1 MKKNRKKLSL
11 IPKLAIAFSTIA
23 VLGASCVGF
32 MKLYAS
38 QKALGRVDIKVSV
51 KQSKIEQRRVL
62 EALLLDEF
70 SQPIAKYAFNTITNS
85 YDFNPDEQDFDPL
98 KNWVKKG
105 DNTPVL
111 LLKDIGSFKAGE
123 VIKYGEFFDV
133 FINTHNYNLPRLTL
147 KTGPI
152 EFVNE
157 YIPALSPDEF
167 IEYTNWF
174 LQNVSWGPDLVT
186 LTKFSLTPGVET
198 QGNSIILGS
207 HSGTREKTQI
217 KFSPDAFFGSMPI
230 YSALSGQGQYNDKLT
245 YKLNSKNLNKDELT
259 KYLKNLPYLISAYNQ
274 KDFHGVVNYEALV
287 KAKDLYI
294 FDAASYLVDPF
305 SKDFNHNSYTH
316 VIKEAFANLGTR
328 PAKPKKDAKK
338 KTSEYNWEQ
347 LLTNEK
353 AVADILDVYTQAS
366 KKSPVYQKHNYTN
379 IPVLNQLDLPAVISF
394 LKQLDALLL
403 DLQSQSTQADLT
415 AEQKAQLAQAIENTQ
430 NIRTFISLIQ
440 EVFTFEQNFIQQNF
454 TYQASLSQI
463 STLKK
468 AFINFD
474 VESLDLTNPQL
485 QALFTKNQNLKNVL
499 DKFNEDQ
506 EAIKDELT
514 SSFKHEEKYLKNTF
528 VPSLQASLKPL
539 FDPFVKTDE
548 ELPLDEEL
556 PPVDVTLFVDY
567 LLSTFNFNSQN
578 NTWYTTYLDQ
588 KDADL
593 SQVSELEIV
602 KHNLQVLQAKFQKI
616 QKIINQKFPLNDQN
630 ALSQVFNQKMNEQAE
645 KIIKLHSFLSFNYVF
660 SAANQQAA
668 VQLASDYLYEIFNK
682 YGYNVRLNKKPQAKQ
697 RFVQVKETDVHAIT
711 INKINKHEIKANEL
725 ITGVGFDI
733 EYNNQQ
739 KNFVLLPFNID
750 GSEIDESMAV
760 AASSRDPLSRSFL
773 STSDS
778 IFFNS
783 LNDAIIKNF
792 DKFLEQADVHNFRNL
807 YNYDNLIKDKEVFV
821 YDDNHH
827 ENPRF
832 YNSFNNLLLNETK
845 DFNEKNITKVK
856 ILSAGFGEP
865 TADVKK
871 SDRLQIKTEILKS
884 YDPSVVLDNQ
894 KPTEV
899 TYTLLAKTKDNPKG
913 RLYDA
918 SFDDAFNTFKVA
930 INYFDPFTPRVI
942 KEQSQFVDNEM
953 QKSYEIYID
962 VFSGLIDK
970 VVNKR
975 PYLMKKING
984 VHQEVY
990 YDENGSAHFK
1000 VVDGEYYG
1008 FFATDRVPYL
1018 SIVAE
1023 TDPSFKT
1030 TGINYLKYVGAH
1042 EYGHH
1047 QTLQYIKDISD
1058 TRDISE
1064 VGGITSR
1071 GGLSLDSLYNINV
1084 LQDYLDARSSGIGAR
1099 RMKVDYTP
1107 SPNGEL
1113 TNFSINAVLDND
1125 RSKYIWEKPTDV
1137 WGADAP
1143 DKANNFYKNK
1153 RRRFLQSYEQLDEA
1167 AKLRGVKIA
1176 DLFLLNAF
1184 DHHSGTLSPSI
1195 SNAVLTPALAAKDL
1209 LAARY
1214 FLTKSFSVDPK
1225 KITTQYRSQ
1234 NPNASLAD
1242 VQLHIQQAYD
1252 ESLNN
1257 LQKYLTERYAHLKT
1271 DKTTVLNNNQTFN
1284 PIKTAEMLLKK
1295 VEAFIADKNNKK
1307 QPDYDQLLKEADA
1320 ALIQLTS
1327 FEIPA
1332 KNKDFSKY
1340 AGILKDGM
1348 GNEIKFSENKPVIF
1362 GFKNSSLDEKN
1373 IWHKSNI
1380 IIYVKTRDN
1389 NDVLNL
1395 TSFSDENGFVDASK
1409 FLKAVDALI
1418 DQIYSLLLVPGS
1430 TDAPQY
1436 GINGWESDGKSYSDE
1451 PISSSWAY
1459 TQKKAYT
1466 DAYEKE
1472 KAFNIIDPLVQ
1483 TFGQDVNL
1491 TAAGNVFE
1499 SLKFVIDRSSI
1510 VPTVINVL
1518 GPLMQKKLPEMISD
1532 PKNTPQQ
1539 KQHYEYLS
1547 TVVSNWF
1554 KRIVDGGRLALP
1566 FSLQPTAHPFLRGMR
1581 FEQADHTFN
1590 QYFGR
1595 AYAYAPTD
1603 GPASAVVAKTTVA
1616 FSDAFMFNQKAQ
1628 TFVDGEFKYYPLGT
1642 MVNSDNNQPLFYIQ
1656 QELKNPENAKIV
1668 ANVSKSKYSYLFDFP
1683 VQILNK
1689 ANQKVNKYTY
1699 GQMRHENISIDY
1711 IGFNTLEEAVA
1722 FYGLDFTKYHYNKA
1736 TKNIEFSNADE
1747 YAYVDNHFFDTNAY
1761 YDANKND
1768 LQTGGIRSKASVI
1781 SEAME
1786 NFKFKVRDHQ
1796 LFIKSNNIPL
1806 KDLNKYNYIF
1816 EGNVGLD
1823 GVASFGNPYTPH
1835 NLTAQPASQIKAY
1848 ALPNKNNVFELDPNV
1863 DGQRKVDDIIGLVQ
1877 KYMVDT
1883 TKKNIDQLEI
1893 NYAILADITMGY
1905 TYIYPEGTR
1914 SISTYADLFAYNVT
1928 NTQTN
1933 GSIEKIDGE
1942 YKALSSGYT
1951 QTNAE
1956 RSYDKLAEVFSDY
1969 TYSLPEVLTRD
1980 YVQTTFVPSTQELDN
1995 LPNFISNLSE
2005 WNSGSEYVFAG
2016 NNTLYW
2022 TKAINDLGTSSWSK
2036 QNAVSANLMRLAL
2049 DYQQI
2054 NNQLSVFNKTL
2065 LNEEKW
2071 TQAWLN
2077 FLAQDFADKDLTT
2090 TLASTNLNLKALID
2104 LLKKD
2109 AVLINSPLSGAKAS
2123 LDLLVKDWQATV
2135 KIESDLAATAI
2146 TNYADLLGFIKN
2158 ELSSSTVN
2166 FAQKALLIKSI
2177 NELVTSA
2184 NALNK
2189 KIMDKEIVEIK
2200 DLLFMLDV
2208 LKKQVDSA
2216 IKTLKAQSEE
2226 EITAILTKIS
2236 AKQEHLAQTL
2246 VVSDENKKKIKT
2258 KLLEMQK
2265 HIYEL
2270 FISFNELKNPLD
2282 ELMKK
2287 IQNPNAVLTDFEN
2300 YEGLRQADPSQLSY
2314 IGQTKITNNGYFK
2327 DRWLRKSLNW
2337 ELYDENRNPII
2348 DTHIKIKDLDNQI
2361 IQDRPRAMW
2370 IYSLKSQGIGNR
2382 TLTGIHRNEQL
2393 DSTLF
2398 WGFVRKEDAPRIKK
2412 LAFKALNSEVVVYID
2427 ITFDNTNNL
2436 FYLKR
2441 QGDSSTK
2448 HTLLDEGFVS
2458 WTSDYAILANYT
2470 NALVNINSEND
2481 FELYFVDENNQRV
2494 LDKDGKNLLTLGS
2507 RKYIAENNK
2516 SYNTAP
2522 IYAFKPKNENDDMVL
2537 IKIQNQFKL

>member
-32 MKLYAS
+32 MKLYANK
-38 QKALGRVDIKVSV
+38 KALGRVDIKVSV

-62 EALLLDEF
+62 EAILLDEF
-70 SQPIAKYAFNTITNS
+70 SQPIAKYAFNAITNS
-85 YDFNPDEQDFDPL
+85 YDFNPDEQDFDPA

-105 DNTPVL
+105 DNTPVML
-111 LLKDIGSFKAGE
+111 LQDVGSFKAGQ
-123 VIKYGEFFDV
+123 VIKYGEFFDT
-133 FINTHNYNLPRLTL
+133 FINTHNYNLPRLEL

-152 EFVNE
+152 EFINE

-198 QGNSIILGS
+198 QGNAIILGS

-245 YKLNSKNLNKDELT
+245 YKLNSKNLSKEELS

-274 KDFHGVVNYEALV
+274 KDFHGVVNYQALV
-287 KAKDLYI
+287 NAKDLYV
-294 FDAASYLVDPF
+294 FDASSYLVDPF
-305 SKDFNHNSYTH
+305 SKDFNNNSYTQ
-316 VIKEAFANLGTR
+316 VIKTSFANLGIR
-328 PAKPKKDAKK
+328 IAKDKLPKYDLRKIMADPNAL
-338 KTSEYNWEQ
+338 N
-347 LLTNEK
+347 
-353 AVADILDVYTQAS
+353 AVLQAYANAS
-366 KKSPVYQKHNYTN
+366 KQAPDYTKYSYDDA
-379 IPVLNQLDLPAVISF
+379 PFLNTLDLAEINSF
-394 LKQLDALLL
+394 SGKLNELLAQY
-403 DLQSQSTQADLT
+403 QSQNEQTTLS
-415 AEQKAQLAQAIENTQ
+415 AEQKTQLEQSITNLQHIITLT
-430 NIRTFISLIQ
+430 NLISK
-440 EVFTFEQNFIQQNF
+440 VFSFEQKFIDKNF
-454 TYQASLSQI
+454 TYQASIDAIQD
-463 STLKK
+463 LKNQ
-468 AFINFD
+468 FIDFD
-474 VESLDLTNPQL
+474 VEQLDLANADL
-485 QALFTKNQNLKNVL
+485 SALLAEHPIFQQSFEL
-499 DKFNEDQ
+499 FNEDS
-506 EAIKDELT
+506 EGFKDQLIIST
-514 SSFKHEEKYLKNTF
+514 KHIGKYLKNDFSTS
-528 VPSLQASLKPL
+528 VQENIKTVLKQ
-539 FDPFVKTDE
+539 FIEDE
-548 ELPLDEEL
+548 TNLN
-556 PPVDVTLFVDY
+556 PPVDLTEFIDQMFT
-567 LLSTFNFNSQN
+567 TFSFKSKDDS
-578 NTWYTTYLDQ
+578 WYTTYLDDKQ
-588 KDADL
+588 ADL
-593 SQVSELEIV
+593 SAVSELEIV
-602 KHNLQVLQAKFQKI
+602 KHNLNFLAERFTQIQTLVTQNLTENNETTLSDKLTKRFAELKEKMTNLQA
-616 QKIINQKFPLNDQN
+616 
-630 ALSQVFNQKMNEQAE
+630 
-645 KIIKLHSFLSFNYVF
+645 FLSFNYVF
-660 SAANQQAA
+660 SAHNQQEA

-682 YGYNVRLNKKPQAKQ
+682 YGYNVLLNEDKKATHK
-697 RFVQVKETDVHAIT
+697 FVNVKETDVHAIT
-711 INKINKHEIKANEL
+711 INKISQREIKNKESL
-725 ITGVGFDI
+725 IGAGFDI
-733 EYNNQQ
+733 EYNNNQ
-739 KNFVLLPFNID
+739 KNFILLPFNIY
-750 GSEIDESMAV
+750 GGEIDDSMAI
-760 AASSRDPLSRSFL
+760 ASSSRDPLSRSFL
-773 STSDS
+773 STSDA

-792 DKFLEQADVHNFRNL
+792 DKFLEQKEINSFRNL
-807 YNYDNLIKDKEVFV
+807 YNYDDLIKDKEVFV
-821 YDDNHH
+821 YDDHNH

-832 YNSFNNLLLNETK
+832 YSSFNNLLLNETK
-845 DFNEKNITKVK
+845 GFDEKNITKVR
-856 ILSAGFGEP
+856 IISAGFGES
-865 TADVKK
+865 TADVAKA
-871 SDRLQIKTEILKS
+871 DRLQIKTEILKS
-884 YDPSVVLDNQ
+884 YDASVVLDPS

-899 TYTLLAKTKDNPKG
+899 TYTLLAKSKDNPKG

-942 KEQSQFVDNEM
+942 KEQSQFIDNEM

-990 YDENGSAHFK
+990 YDENGSAHYK

-1058 TRDISE
+1058 TRDVSE

-1107 SPNGEL
+1107 SEDGEL

-1125 RSKYIWEKPTDV
+1125 RSKYIWEKPADV

-1143 DKANNFYKNK
+1143 DRANNFFKNK

-1195 SNAVLTPALAAKDL
+1195 SNSVITPALAAKDL

-1214 FLTKSFSVDPK
+1214 FLTKTFAVDPHRV
-1225 KITTQYRSQ
+1225 TTQYRSQ
-1234 NPNASLAD
+1234 HPDASLAD
-1242 VQLHIQQAYD
+1242 VQIAIQKAYD
-1252 ESLNN
+1252 VALNN
-1257 LQKYLTERYAHLKT
+1257 LKKYLEQRYSALKG
-1271 DKTTVLNNNQTFN
+1271 DQTTILNNNQNFN
-1284 PIKTAEMLLKK
+1284 PVKVAEILLKK
-1295 VEAFIADKNNKK
+1295 VETFIADKANKK
-1307 QPDYDQLLKEADA
+1307 QPDYDALLKEADEV
-1320 ALIQLTS
+1320 LIQLTS

-1332 KNKDFSKY
+1332 KKNDFSKY

-1348 GNEIKFSENKPVIF
+1348 GNEIKFEDNKPVIF
-1362 GFKNSSLDEKN
+1362 GFKDKTLDEKA

-1380 IIYVKTRDN
+1380 IVYVKTRDN

-1395 TSFSDENGFVDASK
+1395 TSFSDEEGFVNATK
-1409 FLKAVDALI
+1409 FLKAVDQLI
-1418 DQIYSLLLVPGS
+1418 NQIYSLLLVPGS

-1451 PISSSWAY
+1451 PISSSWAF
-1459 TQKKAYT
+1459 TQKKEYT
-1466 DAYEKE
+1466 DAYEKD
-1472 KAFNIIDPLVQ
+1472 KAYNVIDSMVQ
-1483 TFGQDVNL
+1483 TFGQEVDVI
-1491 TAAGNVFE
+1491 TGQNVFD
-1499 SLKFVIDRSSI
+1499 SLKHVVDRSSI
-1510 VPTVINVL
+1510 LPTALNVIIPLIRDVL
-1518 GPLMQKKLPEMISD
+1518 PNKIDNATSPEEKK
-1532 PKNTPQQ
+1532 
-1539 KQHYEYLS
+1539 HYQYLLLV
-1547 TVVSNWF
+1547 TSNWF
-1554 KRIVDGGRLALP
+1554 SRIVDSGRIALP
-1566 FSLQPTAHPFLRGMR
+1566 FGLQPTAHPFARGMR
-1581 FEQADHTFN
+1581 FQQQDGSFN

-1595 AYAYAPTD
+1595 AYSYAPTD
-1603 GPASAVVAKTTVA
+1603 GPASAVVAKSTIA
-1616 FSDAFMFNQKAQ
+1616 FSDAFLFDQKAAKFEDEQ
-1628 TFVDGEFKYYPLGT
+1628 FVYYPLGT
-1642 MVNSDNNQPLFYIQ
+1642 MVNPDNNLPLFYLQ
-1656 QELKNPENAKIV
+1656 QEKADIKKAKIV
-1668 ANVSKSKYSYLFDFP
+1668 ANINKTRYPYLFDFP
-1683 VQILNK
+1683 VQVLNSE
-1689 ANQKVNKYTY
+1689 NQKVNKYTY
-1699 GQMRHENISIDY
+1699 GQAINNGVTFDY

-1736 TKNIEFSNADE
+1736 TKALEFSSADE
-1747 YAYVDNHFFDTNAY
+1747 YAYIDNHFFDTNAY
-1761 YDANKND
+1761 YEANKND
-1768 LQTGGIRSKASVI
+1768 LQSGGIRSKASVV
-1781 SEAME
+1781 SETME
-1786 NFKFKVRDHQ
+1786 NFKFKVRDFQ

-1835 NLTAQPASQIKAY
+1835 NLTAQPASQIRAY
-1848 ALPNKNNVFELDPNV
+1848 AFPNKNNVFELDPNV

-1883 TKKNIDQLEI
+1883 TKKNADEIEI

-1980 YVQTTFVPSTQELDN
+1980 YVQTTFVPSRQELDN

-2022 TKAINDLGTSSWSK
+2022 TKAINDLGTNSWSQ

-2049 DYQQI
+2049 NYEQI
-2054 NNQLSVFNKTL
+2054 NQQLSIFNKSL
-2065 LNEEKW
+2065 IDEETW
-2071 TQAWLN
+2071 TRPWLD
-2077 FLAQDFADKDLTT
+2077 FLAKDFNDDDLKTP
-2090 TLASTNLNLKALID
+2090 LQSTNLQLKGFID
-2104 LLKKD
+2104 LLKQHPTM
-2109 AVLINSPLSGAKAS
+2109 INSPLSTARS
-2123 LDLLVKDWQATV
+2123 DLDLLIKDYEKAV
-2135 KIESDLAATAI
+2135 GIEKGLVQTAI

-2158 ELSSSTVN
+2158 QLPGTHVQFEG
-2166 FAQKALLIKSI
+2166 KELLIKSI
-2177 NELVTSA
+2177 DELVTAA
-2184 NALNK
+2184 NNLVKQANTS
-2189 KIMDKEIVEIK
+2189 IE
-2200 DLLFMLDV
+2200 DLLFMLDI
-2208 LKKQVDSA
+2208 LQKQLNS
-2216 IKTLKAQSEE
+2216 TLMTLRA
-2226 EITAILTKIS
+2226 LTDDQIS
-2236 AKQEHLAQTL
+2236 ALLDQVVAKQKHLEEALSLNADT
-2246 VVSDENKKKIKT
+2246 KKEIKAVLT
-2258 KLLEMQK
+2258 DMQK
-2265 HIYEL
+2265 HIYL
-2270 FISFNELKNPLD
+2270 LLISFNELKNPLN

-2287 IQNPNAVLTDFEN
+2287 IQSPSVVLTDYDN
-2300 YEGLRQADPSQLSY
+2300 YEGLRQADPDRLSY

-2348 DTHIKIKDLDNQI
+2348 DTHIKIKDLDNQT

-2370 IYSLKSQGIGNR
+2370 IYSLKSQGIGDR

-2412 LAFKALNSEVVVYID
+2412 LAFKAVNSEVVVYID
-2427 ITFDNTNNL
+2427 ISIDNTNNL

-2441 QGDSSTK
+2441 QGDPSTK

-2481 FELYFVDENNQRV
+2481 FELYFVDENNERV
-2494 LDKDGKNLLTLGS
+2494 LDKDGKNLLSLGS

-2516 SYNTAP
+2516 AYNTAP
-2522 IYAFKPKNENDDMVL
+2522 IYAFKSKNTNDDMVL